1 MTTSINSALPL
12 HQTLKPSMGGCMG
25 RVHRLWRSAINQAV
39 GELGMTEARWAV
51 LTHLDQIGEGS
62 TQQALANELAI
73 EMPSLTRTLNQL
85 EQQRLIERRR
95 STTDGR
101 VHCLWFT
108 VAGREQV
115 RLLENHIAQVRSE
128 VFKDIS
134 AEQLDAFAEVL
145 LSMERNVRS
154 LLGHPEEMSE

>member
-1 MTTSINSALPL
+1 MTTSANSALPL
-12 HQTLKPSMGGCMG
+12 HQTLKPSMGASMG

-51 LTHLDQIGEGS
+51 LIHLDQIGEGS
-62 TQQALANELAI
+62 TQQALATELVI

-85 EQQRLIERRR
+85 EQQQLIERRR
-95 STTDGR
+95 SATDGR
-101 VHCLWFT
+101 AHCLWFT
-108 VAGREQV
+108 TAGRKQV
-115 RLLENHIAQVRSE
+115 RLLEDHMAQVRSE
-128 VFKDIS
+128 IYKGIS

-154 LLGHPEEMSE
+154 LLGRSGELSA